1 MAWFLSFLFL
11 FFISSAHACDRCVFQ
26 SKASHLYESPTTYGG
41 ACGYGNLALQFS
53 NGFFAAAVPSL
64 YKQGAGCGACYQV
77 RCKNRRLCNTVGTK
91 VVLTD
96 QNNDNV
102 TDLVLSPKAFFTMA
116 LNGKGS
122 DLLNLGV
129 VDVEYKR

>member
-1 MAWFLSFLFL
+1 M
-11 FFISSAHACDRCVFQ
+11 
-26 SKASHLYESPTTYGG
+26 
-41 ACGYGNLALQFS
+41 
-53 NGFFAAAVPSL
+53 
-64 YKQGAGCGACYQV
+64 
-77 RCKNRRLCNTVGTK
+77 
-91 VVLTD
+91 VLTD